1 MPPTP
6 ALDVYCAG
14 ELAGHLARSD
24 IHVGE
29 FLFEYVHGCPRKNA
43 VSLTMP
49 VVRDQ
54 YDSMNTVPPIF
65 EMNLP
70 EGALLEKL
78 RLRFAKAIPSFDD
91 LHLLE
96 IVGQSQIGRLRYAR
110 AGTQL
115 AEPGTENL
123 QKLLSYKGAEDLFAQ
138 LLERY
143 ARYSGISGVQPKVL
157 IRADAVSL
165 DRITHRI
172 THRSTTHIVKSF
184 DPSEYAELA
193 ANEYFCTR
201 AAMHAGL
208 PTVKLSL
215 SENRRLLVS
224 QRFDL
229 RADGSYLGVEDFC
242 VLNALRSH
250 GRYDGSYED
259 IAKRIRDFVTPQEV
273 PSSLDQLFLTVAF
286 CCAIE
291 NGDAH
296 LKNFAVVYDDAQST
310 VRLAPA
316 YDLVC
321 TTVYVS
327 DDSMAL
333 TLNGSKAFPTAKELE
348 AFARRHCDSTP
359 ARAKAALQRVA
370 SGVKQSMK
378 ELDAYANGQ
387 RGFAKAANRLITR
400 FKHGLERLGLE

>member
-1 MPPTP
+1 
-6 ALDVYCAG
+6 
-14 ELAGHLARSD
+14 
-24 IHVGE
+24 
-29 FLFEYVHGCPRKNA
+29 
-43 VSLTMP
+43 
-49 VVRDQ
+49 
-54 YDSMNTVPPIF
+54 MNTVPPIF

-78 RLRFAKAIPSFDD
+78 RLRFAKTIAHFDD

-110 AGTQL
+110 TETEL
-115 AEPGTENL
+115 AVPGAENL

-157 IRADAVSL
+157 IRAEEQPPD
-165 DRITHRI
+165 RI

-184 DPSEYAELA
+184 DPNEFAELA

-201 AAMHAGL
+201 AAIHAGL
-208 PTVKLSL
+208 PTVNLSL
-215 SENRRLLVS
+215 SENRRLLVAE
-224 QRFDL
+224 RFDL
-229 RADGSYLGVEDFC
+229 CADGSYLGVEDFC

-250 GRYDGSYED
+250 GRYDGSYEG
-259 IAKRIRDFVTPQEV
+259 IAKRIRDFITPARVQAA
-273 PSSLDQLFLTVAF
+273 LDQLFLTVAL

-296 LKNFAVVYDDAQST
+296 LKNFAVVYEDARST

-321 TTVYVS
+321 TTVYVP

-333 TLNGSKAFPTAKELE
+333 TLNESKAFPTAKELN

-359 ARAKAALQRVA
+359 ARTKRVLQQV
-370 SGVKQSMK
+370 SIGVKRSIK
-378 ELDAYANGQ
+378 EINEYARQ
-387 RGFAKAANRLITR
+387 HRGFAKAADRLVAR
-400 FKHGLERLGLE
+400 FKHGLQRLDLL

>member
-1 MPPTP
+1 MH
-6 ALDVYCAG
+6 A
-14 ELAGHLARSD
+14 
-24 IHVGE
+24 GE
-29 FLFEYVHGCPRKNA
+29 FLFEYLSSCSKQDA

-78 RLRFAKAIPSFDD
+78 RLRFAKAIPNFDD

-110 AGTQL
+110 AGTSL
-115 AEPGTENL
+115 DEPATENL
-123 QKLLSYKGAEDLFAQ
+123 RKLLSYKGAEDLFAQ

-143 ARYSGISGVQPKVL
+143 ARYSGVSGVQPKVL
-157 IRADAVSL
+157 IRAEEQSL
-165 DRITHRI
+165 DRI

-184 DPSEYAELA
+184 DPNEYAELA

-201 AAMHAGL
+201 AAFHAGL
-208 PTVKLSL
+208 RTADLSL
-215 SENRRLLVS
+215 SDNRRLLIAK
-224 QRFDL
+224 RFDL
-229 RADGSYLGVEDFC
+229 REDGSYLGVEDFC
-242 VLNALRSH
+242 VLNALRAH
-250 GRYDGSYED
+250 GRYDGSYEE
-259 IAKRIRDFVTPQEV
+259 IAKRIRDFVSPTEV
-273 PSSLDQLFLTVAF
+273 PAALTQLFLTVAL

-296 LKNFAVVYDDAQST
+296 LKNFAVVYEDAQST
-310 VRLAPA
+310 VRMAPA

-333 TLNGSKAFPTAKELE
+333 TLNESKAFPTVKQLE
-348 AFARRHCDSTP
+348 SFARQHCDSKP
-359 ARAKAALQRVA
+359 ARTKQALQRVA
-370 SGVKQSMK
+370 AGVKQSINEMHDYSRK
-378 ELDAYANGQ
+378 HRDFE
-387 RGFAKAANRLITR
+387 KVAARLALR
-400 FKHGLERLGLE
+400 FKHGLQRLELL

>member
-1 MPPTP
+1 VPPNP
-6 ALDVYCAG
+6 ALDVNCAR
-14 ELAGHLARSD
+14 EPAGTLARSD
-24 IHVGE
+24 IHAGE
-29 FLFEYVHGCPRKNA
+29 FLFEYAAGCPKQNA

-115 AEPGTENL
+115 GEPGTENL
-123 QKLLSYKGAEDLFAQ
+123 QKLLSYRGAEDLFAQ

-143 ARYSGISGVQPKVL
+143 ARYSGISGIQPKVL
-157 IRADAVSL
+157 IRAAGEGQ
-165 DRITHRI
+165 DRL

-184 DPSEYAELA
+184 DPNEYAELA

-201 AAMHAGL
+201 AALHAGL
-208 PTVKLSL
+208 PTAKLSL
-215 SENRRLLVS
+215 SDNRRLLVA

-229 RADGSYLGVEDFC
+229 LEDGSYLGVEDFC
-242 VLNALRSH
+242 VLNALRAH

-259 IAKRIRDFVTPQEV
+259 IAKRIRDFITPKEI
-273 PSSLDQLFLTVAF
+273 PAALDQLFLTLAL

-296 LKNFAVVYDDAQST
+296 LKNFAVVYEDAQST

-333 TLNGSKAFPTAKELE
+333 TLNGSKAFPTVKELE
-348 AFARRHCDSTP
+348 AFARRHCDSRP
-359 ARAKAALQRVA
+359 ARTKATLQRVA
-370 SGVKQSMK
+370 AGVKQSMK
-378 ELDAYANGQ
+378 EIDAYADTH
-387 RGFAKAANRLITR
+387 RDFAKAANRLIGR
-400 FKHGLERLGLE
+400 FKHGLQRLELA

>member
-6 ALDVYCAG
+6 AVDVYCAG
-14 ELAGHLARSD
+14 QPAGTLARSD
-24 IHVGE
+24 VHDGE
-29 FLFEYVHGCPRKNA
+29 FLFEYLASCPKKNA

-78 RLRFAKAIPSFDD
+78 RLRFAKTIPNFDD

-110 AGTQL
+110 AGTNL
-115 AEPGTENL
+115 PEPGTESL
-123 QKLLSYKGAEDLFAQ
+123 HELLSYKGAEDLFAQ

-157 IRADAVSL
+157 IRAAEANL
-165 DRITHRI
+165 DRI

-184 DPSEYAELA
+184 DPEEYAELA

-201 AAMHAGL
+201 AAFHAGL
-208 PTVKLSL
+208 PTADLSL
-215 SENRRLLVS
+215 SDNRRLLIAR
-224 QRFDL
+224 RFDL
-229 RADGSYLGVEDFC
+229 RKDGSYLGVEDFC
-242 VLNALRSH
+242 VLNALRAH
-250 GRYDGSYED
+250 GRYDSSYEE
-259 IAKRIRDFVTPQEV
+259 IAKRIRDFVSPTEV
-273 PSSLDQLFLTVAF
+273 AAALAQLFLTVAL

-296 LKNFAVVYDDAQST
+296 LKNFAVIYEDAQSK
-310 VRLAPA
+310 VHLAPA

-321 TTVYVS
+321 TTVYVA

-333 TLNGSKAFPTAKELE
+333 TLNESKAFPTVKQLE
-348 AFARRHCDSTP
+348 SFARRHCDSKP
-359 ARAKAALQRVA
+359 ARTKQALQRVA
-370 SGVKQSMK
+370 AGVKQSVK
-378 ELDAYANGQ
+378 EIDEYSKKH
-387 RGFAKAANRLITR
+387 RGFEKAAARLVAR
-400 FKHGLERLGLE
+400 FKHGLQRLELL

>member
-6 ALDVYCAG
+6 ALDVHCAG
-14 ELAGHLARSD
+14 ERTGSLARSD
-24 IHVGE
+24 LHEGD
-29 FLFEYVHGCPRKNA
+29 FLFGYVADCPPKNA

-54 YDSMNTVPPIF
+54 YDSMNTVHPIF

-78 RLRFAKAIPSFDD
+78 RLRFAKAIPNFDD
-91 LHLLE
+91 LALLG

-110 AGTQL
+110 AGTNL
-115 AEPGTENL
+115 AEPAAENL
-123 QKLLSYKGAEDLFAQ
+123 QKLLTYKGTEDLFAQ

-143 ARYSGISGVQPKVL
+143 ASHSGVSGIQPKVL
-157 IRADAVSL
+157 VRAED
-165 DRITHRI
+165 DNPDPI

-184 DPSEYAELA
+184 DPNEYAELA

-201 AAMHAGL
+201 AAIHSGL
-208 PTVKLSL
+208 PTVRLRLSD
-215 SENRRLLVS
+215 NRRLLVAE
-224 QRFDL
+224 RFDL
-229 RADGSYLGVEDFC
+229 RKDGSYLGVEDFC

-250 GRYDGSYED
+250 GRYDGSYEL
-259 IAKRIRDFVTPQEV
+259 IARRIREFVSPREIA
-273 PSSLDQLFLTVAF
+273 PALEQLFLTVAL

-296 LKNFAVVYDDAQST
+296 LKNFAIVYEDAEST
-310 VRLAPA
+310 VTLAPA

-333 TLNGSKAFPTAKELE
+333 TLNGSKSFPTAKELE
-348 AFARRHCDSTP
+348 SFARLHCDLPP
-359 ARAKAALQRVA
+359 ARAKKALQRVA
-370 SGVKQSMK
+370 AGVAQSAQ
-378 ELDAYANGQ
+378 EIREYAG
-387 RGFAKAANRLITR
+387 RHRDFEKAADRLIAR
-400 FKHGLERLGLE
+400 FNHGLRRLGPGFRT

>member
-1 MPPTP
+1 
-6 ALDVYCAG
+6 
-14 ELAGHLARSD
+14 
-24 IHVGE
+24 
-29 FLFEYVHGCPRKNA
+29 
-43 VSLTMP
+43 
-49 VVRDQ
+49 
-54 YDSMNTVPPIF
+54 
-65 EMNLP
+65 MNLP

-78 RLRFAKAIPSFDD
+78 RLRFAKAIPNFDD

-110 AGTQL
+110 TGTEL
-115 AEPGTENL
+115 AEPGTENV
-123 QKLLSYKGAEDLFAQ
+123 QQLLSYKGAEDLFAQ

-157 IRADAVSL
+157 IRAADESL
-165 DRITHRI
+165 DRI

-184 DPSEYAELA
+184 DPNEYAELA

-201 AAMHAGL
+201 AAIHAGL
-208 PTVKLSL
+208 PTANLSL
-215 SENRRLLVS
+215 SDNRRLLIA

-259 IAKRIRDFVTPQEV
+259 IAKRIRDFLTPREV
-273 PSSLDQLFLTVAF
+273 PAALDQLFLTVALG
-286 CCAIE
+286 CAIE

-296 LKNFAVVYDDAQST
+296 LKNFAVVYEDAHST

-321 TTVYVS
+321 TTVYVP

-333 TLNGSKAFPTAKELE
+333 TLNGSKAFPTRKELE
-348 AFARRHCDSTP
+348 SFARRHCDSKP
-359 ARAKAALQRVA
+359 ASTKRALQRVA
-370 SGVKQSMK
+370 TGVKRSVK
-378 ELDAYANGQ
+378 EINDYSKRH
-387 RGFAKAANRLITR
+387 RGFEKAADRLVAR
-400 FKHGLERLGLE
+400 FKHGLQRLELL

>member
-1 MPPTP
+1 VPPAP
-6 ALDVYCAG
+6 AIDVYCAR
-14 ELAGHLARSD
+14 EPAGILARSD
-24 IHVGE
+24 IHAGE
-29 FLFEYVHGCPRKNA
+29 FLFEYAAGCSNNNA

-78 RLRFAKAIPSFDD
+78 RLRFAKAIPHFDD

-110 AGTQL
+110 AGTAL
-115 AEPGTENL
+115 AEPGTESV
-123 QKLLSYKGAEDLFAQ
+123 QQLLSYKGAEDLFAQ

-157 IRADAVSL
+157 IRAADENL
-165 DRITHRI
+165 DRI

-184 DPSEYAELA
+184 DPNEYAELA

-201 AAMHAGL
+201 AAIHSGL
-208 PTVKLSL
+208 PTANLSL
-215 SENRRLLVS
+215 SDNRRLLIA

-259 IAKRIRDFVTPQEV
+259 IAKRIRDFLTPTQV
-273 PSSLDQLFLTVAF
+273 PAALDQLFLTVAL

-296 LKNFAVVYDDAQST
+296 LKNFAVVYEDALST

-321 TTVYVS
+321 TTVYVP

-333 TLNGSKAFPTAKELE
+333 TLNGSKAFPTRKQLE
-348 AFARRHCDSTP
+348 SFARRHCDSKP
-359 ARAKAALQRVA
+359 ARTRQAMQRVA
-370 SGVKQSMK
+370 VGVKRSVK
-378 ELDAYANGQ
+378 EINEYSRRH
-387 RGFAKAANRLITR
+387 RGFEKAADRLVAR
-400 FKHGLERLGLE
+400 FKHGLQRLELL